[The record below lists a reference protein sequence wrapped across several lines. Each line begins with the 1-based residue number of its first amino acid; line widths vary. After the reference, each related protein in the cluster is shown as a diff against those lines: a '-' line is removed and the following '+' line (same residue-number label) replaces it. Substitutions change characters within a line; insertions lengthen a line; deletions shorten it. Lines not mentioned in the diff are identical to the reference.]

1 MSTEEII
8 QSQYQELCRVVEA
21 SKADIALVAQMA
33 DVILEALQSG
43 GKVLTAGNGGSAA
56 DALHMAEEL
65 VGRYRGNRRSLP
77 AISLAADV
85 TALTCIANDFGYDA
99 VFARQIEGLGQEGD
113 VFVGYSTSGN
123 SGNIIEAVKA
133 AKAKGLKVLL
143 FLGKTGGKLKGQGDL
158 EWIVPHSDSGRIQ
171 EMHGWSMHGILEVV
185 EQAYP
190 IEE

>member
-8 QSQYQELCRVVEA
+8 QNQYRELCRVVEA
-21 SKADIALVAQMA
+21 SKADTAMVAEMA
-33 DVILEALQSG
+33 DAVLSALQAG
-43 GKVLTAGNGGSAA
+43 GKVLSAGNGGSAA

-99 VFARQIEGLGQEGD
+99 VFSRQIEGLGREGD

-123 SGNIIEAVKA
+123 SPNIIRAVEAA
-133 AKAKGLKVLL
+133 RAKGLKVLL
-143 FLGKTGGKLKGQGDL
+143 FLGRTGGKLKGRGDL
-158 EWIVPHSDSGRIQ
+158 EWIVRHEDSGRIQ
-171 EMHGWSMHGILEVV
+171 EMHGWAMHGILEVV
-185 EQAYP
+185 EQAFP
-190 IEE
+190 VED